1 MRILLTSVDS
11 KFIHSNLALRYLE
24 QIGKQASEDV
34 CLYETTIN
42 EDVDFILADLIS
54 HHPDLL
60 VFSCYIWNISLIKQL
75 ISAFNKVYPDTLILC
90 GGPEVAYD
98 AEEFLASTAAHGV
111 MAGEG
116 EAIFPGLL
124 KTLRIAKNDG
134 AKKPEEWLK
143 ALENVPGLY
152 LKSVH
157 NEIKSTGKV
166 DLIDM
171 KEVPFPYDPSSLE
184 GLKNRIIYYEG
195 QRGCPYECSYC
206 LSSIDRKLRHK
217 PVDMVCEELTV
228 FLKAKVPLVKFV
240 DRTFNVAEKWSF
252 EVLSFI
258 VNETV
263 ANNYQ
268 TSFHFEVGAATLSD
282 RIIKLLNQSPKG
294 LFQIEAGIQS
304 TNPKV
309 LQLIQRKDDPE
320 QLTKTL
326 GQIIA
331 GNNVHVHTDL
341 IAGLPGQSL
350 ISFKQSFNESLAMKP
365 QMLQV
370 GFLKVLKGSPLYKS
384 RNELGIVYRDWPPYE
399 VLKTAHMS
407 FWDLHKIKKIDE
419 ITVKYYNSGKYVN
432 SMNFLLSNPGDYW
445 DLFIKMADYLS
456 EYQKKKNR
464 LHSDD
469 YYRVILDL
477 CKELEGENA
486 AILADLLRFDY
497 ILMNRKGHVPE
508 WLRNKNYNSLRA
520 RLVNDDN
527 ENSWLKGTVARFK
540 INVLS
545 FWQSQKI
552 IEEDTHVFYSLATSE
567 IIKVKHVEGKDYRPV

>member
-24 QIGKQASEDV
+24 KIGKEASEDV

-42 EDVDFILADLIS
+42 EDVDYVLADLIS
-54 HHPDLL
+54 YHPDLL
-60 VFSCYIWNISLIKQL
+60 VFSCYIWNISMIKQL
-75 ISAFNKVYPDTLILC
+75 ISAFSKVFPDTLILC

-98 AEEFLASTAAHGV
+98 AENFLDSTAAHGV

-116 EAIFPGLL
+116 EAIFPNLL
-124 KTLRIAKNDG
+124 KTLRIAQNEG
-134 AKKPEEWLK
+134 AKKTEERLK
-143 ALENVPGLY
+143 ALEAVPGLY
-152 LKSVH
+152 LKGLDNKVKH
-157 NEIKSTGKV
+157 TGKV

-171 KEVPFPYDPSSLE
+171 KEVPFPYDQKSLA

-206 LSSIDRKLRHK
+206 LSSIDRHLRHK
-217 PVDMVCEELTV
+217 PVAMVCEELTV

-263 ANNYQ
+263 TNNYQ

-282 RIIKLLNQSPKG
+282 RIIDLLNQSPKG

-309 LQLIQRKDDPE
+309 LQLIRRKDDPK
-320 QLTKTL
+320 QLTETL
-326 GQIIA
+326 GRIIA

-341 IAGLPGQSL
+341 IAGLPGQTL
-350 ISFKQSFNESLAMKP
+350 TSFKQSFNESLAMRP

-370 GFLKVLKGSPLYKS
+370 GFLKVLKGSPLYQS

-407 FWDLHKIKKIDE
+407 FWDLHKVKKIDE
-419 ITVKYYNSGKYVN
+419 ITDKYYNSGKYPN
-432 SMNFLLSNPGDYW
+432 SMKFLLDNLEDAW

-456 EYQKKKNR
+456 DYQKKKNR

-477 CKELEGENA
+477 CKEMDDKNG

-497 ILMNRKGHVPE
+497 ILTNRKGHVPE
-508 WLRNKNYNSLRA
+508 WLRGKNYNSLRA
-520 RLVNDDN
+520 RLVNDDS
-527 ENSWLKGTVARFK
+527 ENVWLKGTVARFK

-552 IEEDTHVFYSLATSE
+552 IEEDTHIFYSLASSE
-567 IIKVKHVEGKDYRPV
+567 IIKVKHLDGKDFIPV